1 MVCMISS
8 LFMIE
13 RHNIDKYILV
23 FIILAAKIMTNQ
35 ANMYLNKH
43 RRRRTKALT
52 AKVIG
57 IAIMI
62 SVMTILASISERGV
76 NAQMTGDHG
85 GGWTGNVTSG
95 QQQQQHEQRMI
106 NNGTINL
113 EQIIFQAINSEINTT
128 LTQAMTTAERSVGND
143 AFAVAA
149 FGSEEGGYF
158 AYRII
163 LATPGMEFYWAK
175 VDPGN
180 GEILETQQVSQKELD
195 EMHKEH
201 SAMVVRN
208 SGSGSVGVS
217 GFPFIIPH

>member
-1 MVCMISS
+1 MTDQANKC
-8 LFMIE
+8 L
-13 RHNIDKYILV
+13 NKYRCKRTKT
-23 FIILAAKIMTNQ
+23 LAAKVM
-35 ANMYLNKH
+35 A
-43 RRRRTKALT
+43 
-52 AKVIG
+52 
-57 IAIMI
+57 IATMI
-62 SVMTILASISERGV
+62 TVMTTLTSISERNV
-76 NAQMTGDHG
+76 NAQMMGDHG
-85 GGWTGNVTSG
+85 GDWTGNMTFG

-106 NNGTINL
+106 NNGSVNL
-113 EQIIFQAINSEINTT
+113 EQIIFQAINSRINTT
-128 LTQAMTTAERSVGND
+128 LTKAMTTAEKSAGND

-163 LATPGMEFYWAK
+163 LATPEMKFYYVK

-208 SGSGSVGVS
+208 NGGSSVGVS

>member
-1 MVCMISS
+1 
-8 LFMIE
+8 
-13 RHNIDKYILV
+13 
-23 FIILAAKIMTNQ
+23 MTNQ
-35 ANMYLNKH
+35 VNMCLNKYGC
-43 RRRRTKALT
+43 RRTKAL
-52 AKVIG
+52 AANVMA
-57 IAIMI
+57 IATMMA
-62 SVMTILASISERGV
+62 VMTILTSISERSV
-76 NAQMTGDHG
+76 NAQMMGDHG

-95 QQQQQHEQRMI
+95 QQQQQHEQRTI
-106 NNGTINL
+106 NNGTIDL
-113 EQIIFQAINSEINTT
+113 EQIIFQAINSKINTT

-163 LATPGMEFYWAK
+163 LATPGMKFYYVK

-195 EMHKEH
+195 KMHKEH
-201 SAMVVRN
+201 SAMVVSN
-208 SGSGSVGVS
+208 SGGGSVGVS